1 VKTLEALT
9 GAALA
14 KAERRLLNPE
24 PGSMIAEAK
33 EYGVD
38 TTLLISQLRLTPDER
53 AHKLQRAA
61 MAMRKIRGAARGR
74 S

>member
-9 GAALA
+9 GEALA
-14 KAERRLLNPE
+14 KAEQRLLNPE
-24 PGSMIAEAK
+24 RGTMIAAAK

-53 AHKLQRAA
+53 ARKLQRVSTALK
-61 MAMRKIRGAARGR
+61 KIRGAAHER

>member
-1 VKTLEALT
+1 MKTLEALT

-14 KAERRLLNPE
+14 IAEQRLLNPE

-53 AHKLQRAA
+53 AQKLQRVATA
-61 MAMRKIRGAARGR
+61 LRKIRGAVRER